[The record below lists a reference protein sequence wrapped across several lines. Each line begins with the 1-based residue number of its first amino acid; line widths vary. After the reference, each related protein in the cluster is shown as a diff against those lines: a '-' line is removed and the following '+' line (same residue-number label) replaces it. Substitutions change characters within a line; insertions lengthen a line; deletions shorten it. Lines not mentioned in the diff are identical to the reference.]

1 MLGMSPFDI
10 SYSPFSSSAPRRRS
24 RAPMRAAPRV
34 APRVAPHI
42 DMRTDDD
49 KYIVTLSAPKGHS
62 LVEPSASPIDA
73 HSILLEGSIGLDQ
86 RSNVYEYVSRTRVPV
101 YAEPSHHARPYG
113 VLPPGSVV
121 RGSAPSNRGW
131 IAIDDDE
138 SWVCDDG
145 SLALS
150 YEPSTPSTHAFAKR
164 VALPKDADLSRATM
178 RRRGGG
184 RSDEGAQQR
193 FSVVY
198 NGPRVAIRAAM
209 HTGAAILGCLSR
221 GDVVEGCIDEAD
233 RNWVRLTDRSAGFVM
248 IQHPQFGQLLA
259 PAAPARVSSESES
272 GIIVHVPRRPRPQP
286 TKQTGPTPHPSASVP
301 SRRAAPKAHSSP
313 VRVRPS
319 AVEARQ
325 PTKRQAVKEAGGM
338 HDVLGDSPS
347 AAVLHE
353 CASSTANV
361 QSPLETI
368 EDWVAIEGGGFA
380 PTASRGA

>member
-86 RSNVYEYVSRTRVPV
+86 RSNVYEYVSRT
-101 YAEPSHHARPYG
+101 
-113 VLPPGSVV
+113 
-121 RGSAPSNRGW
+121 RGW